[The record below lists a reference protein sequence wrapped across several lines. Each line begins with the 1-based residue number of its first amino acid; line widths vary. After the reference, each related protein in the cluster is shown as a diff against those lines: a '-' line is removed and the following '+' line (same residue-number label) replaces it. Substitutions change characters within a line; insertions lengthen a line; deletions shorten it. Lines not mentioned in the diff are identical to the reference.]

1 MLTQARLKEVLK
13 YDRKTGVF
21 TWRVRTTN
29 RVHVGDVAG
38 SPEGKYLAIKVDGR
52 RYRAHRLAWL
62 YVRGAWPKADIDHRN
77 GRHRDNRISNLRDAS
92 RSLNML
98 NAKRAHC
105 DSKSGLLGVVKY
117 RARWKSELMVGGKKR
132 HLGVFS
138 TPEEAHRAYLKA
150 RRHATRGLA

>member
-21 TWRVRTTN
+21 TWRTRLTN

-38 SPEGKYLAIKVDGR
+38 SPEGKYLAIGIDGR
-52 RYRAHRLAWL
+52 RYRAHRLAWF
-62 YVRGAWPKADIDHRN
+62 YVHGSWPKVDTDHKN
-77 GRHRDNRISNLRDAS
+77 GKHRDNRVSNLRDAS

-98 NAKRAHC
+98 NAKRAHR
-105 DSKSGLLGVVKY
+105 DSKSGLLGVV
-117 RARWKSELMVGGKKR
+117 ARNSRWAAELMVGGKKR

-138 TPEEAHRAYLKA
+138 TPGEAHRAYLKA